1 MSSTKG
7 KESCSASRSQ
17 GIPCKIPSSYTISQ
31 ETLEEVKKVLNE
43 DVSDTVA
50 FLKVFS
56 DPIRVRILKA
66 LRIAD
71 LCVCVLVEL
80 MDCEY
85 SKLSYHL
92 GVLKKAGLIECT
104 KEGNFLIYHL
114 TEFGEKKVTS
124 FGIP

>member
-1 MSSTKG
+1 MY
-7 KESCSASRSQ
+7 ASFPEIH
-17 GIPCKIPSSYTISQ
+17 GKIPSSYTIAQ
-31 ETLEEVKKVLNE
+31 ETLEEIKKAMNE

-50 FLKVFS
+50 FSKVFS

-66 LRIAD
+66 LRRAD

-92 GVLKKAGLIECT
+92 RMLKRAGLVECT

-114 TEFGEKKVTS
+114 TEYGGKMLTS
-124 FGIP
+124 VEELVVSSPVSR